1 MEQRINEVRTLSIS
15 VASNALYYDIVA
27 NAEKL
32 VDVFVVVAVIVGS
45 KDLNVNIQQSHILCM
60 YWA

>member
-1 MEQRINEVRTLSIS
+1 MRTLSIS

-45 KDLNVNIQQSHILCM
+45 KDLNVNIQQSHNLCM
-60 YWA
+60 Y